1 MNKNRKLRVVTY
13 TLAAGMLIGAAGL
26 NLSAAPLAGATAA
39 LSNNNVTTQA
49 EATTPTHTAV
59 AGVNLVMSANIS
71 EEAASSVSESATE
84 AVATNAPA
92 DYTGIA
98 IAQVNDYVNVRSVAS
113 EDGDVVGKLYNNSA
127 AQVLATE
134 GDWYQITS
142 GNCTGYVKSEFVVVD
157 NPELA
162 AAVSRRVATVN
173 TETLYVR
180 SEPSTEASVI
190 TMVPLSDDLTVVDE
204 STLSDGW
211 VKVNAEGGD
220 GFVSADYIVLSTEFT
235 YAESKEEE
243 AARLAK
249 EEAERKKAA
258 AAAAAKKKQSSQSS
272 SGGAAAP
279 APAGGGAGAS
289 VASYAC
295 QFVGNPY
302 VYGGSSLTSGT
313 DCSGFVMSVYGAFGV
328 GLPHSSSADRSVG
341 YAVSPDAM
349 QPGDIVCYS
358 GHVGIY
364 VGNGTIVHASNPR
377 TGITYSNAYY
387 RNILAVRRI
396 F

>member
-249 EEAERKKAA
+249 EEAERCHKLVSEYAEKAQAEHDEMIKLYEQADSLRKQADEAQAKFIECKKAA
-258 AAAAAKKKQSSQSS
+258 DEEHKKHIEQIKSFHETDKDFAAIKNKQKAVRKKKTDAESKKAADDIFARFK
-272 SGGAAAP
+272 SGDKL
-279 APAGGGAGAS
+279 S
-289 VASYAC
+289 TEDLMIL
-295 QFVGNPY
+295 QK
-302 VYGGSSLTSGT
+302 SG
-313 DCSGFVMSVYGAFGV
+313 Y
-328 GLPHSSSADRSVG
+328 L
-341 YAVSPDAM
+341 
-349 QPGDIVCYS
+349 
-358 GHVGIY
+358 
-364 VGNGTIVHASNPR
+364 
-377 TGITYSNAYY
+377 
-387 RNILAVRRI
+387 
-396 F
+396 